1 MVDAHP
7 VPVAGAAPAE
17 AARLMKWASVA
28 SMTVAI
34 ILIGGKTVAWLLT
47 DSVSMLSSLVDSSL
61 DLLSS
66 FITFFAI
73 HHALQPADAE
83 HRFGHGKAE
92 ALAGMAQAG
101 FIAASAGGL
110 LLTVGDRLLHPHP
123 VQQENLGML
132 VSALAV
138 ALTLALMT
146 FQSFVVR
153 RTSSLAI
160 GADRAHYATDF
171 VTNIAV
177 GIGLFLTT
185 RFQQPLI
192 DVVIACGVSIYLVV
206 SAWSIG
212 RTSIDVLMDREL
224 PEQERQKILG
234 IVLAQPGVRSAHD
247 LRTRSAGLTRFIQMH
262 VVFHPNMSLGRAH
275 VMGDNIEAAIHE
287 AFPQSEVIL
296 HIDPW
301 NDGEAHVLP
310 D

>member
-1 MVDAHP
+1 M
-7 VPVAGAAPAE
+7 
-17 AARLMKWASVA
+17 RWASLA
-28 SMTVAI
+28 SMSVATV
-34 ILIGGKTVAWLLT
+34 LIALKAVAWLLT

-73 HHALQPADAE
+73 HQALQPADAE

-92 ALAGMAQAG
+92 ALAGVAQAG

-110 LLTVGDRLLHPHP
+110 LLTVFDRVLHPRP

-132 VSALAV
+132 VSGLAV
-138 ALTLALMT
+138 VLTLGLMT
-146 FQSFVVR
+146 FQNFVVR
-153 RTSSLAI
+153 RTRSLAI

-177 GIGLFLTT
+177 GIGIFLAT
-185 RFQQPLI
+185 RLEQPLF
-192 DVVIACGVSIYLVV
+192 DVVIASGVSIYLVG

-224 PEQERQKILG
+224 PDEDRQKILDV
-234 IVLAQPGVRSAHD
+234 VLRQPGVRSAHD
-247 LRTRSAGLTRFIQMH
+247 LRTRSAGLTTFIQLH

-275 VMGDNIEAAIHE
+275 VMGDNIEAAILE

-301 NDGEAHVLP
+301 NDGEPHVSP

>member
-1 MVDAHP
+1 
-7 VPVAGAAPAE
+7 
-17 AARLMKWASVA
+17 
-28 SMTVAI
+28 
-34 ILIGGKTVAWLLT
+34 
-47 DSVSMLSSLVDSSL
+47 MLSSLVDSGL

-73 HHALQPADAE
+73 HQALQPADAE

-110 LLTVGDRLLHPHP
+110 LLTVFDRVLHPRP

-138 ALTLALMT
+138 VLTLALMT
-146 FQSFVVR
+146 FQNFVIR

-177 GIGLFLTT
+177 GVGIFLAT
-185 RFQQPLI
+185 RFELPMI
-192 DVVIACGVSIYLVV
+192 DLVIAAGVSIYLVV

-224 PEQERQKILG
+224 PDEDRRKILD
-234 IVLAQPGVRSAHD
+234 IVLAQPGVTSAHD
-247 LRTRSAGLTRFIQMH
+247 LRTRSAGLTKFIQLH

-275 VMGDNIEAAIHE
+275 VMGDNIEAAILE

-301 NDGEAHVLP
+301 NDGEPHIPP